1 MKEFQFKKKL
11 KESNYENNLQI
22 IKEKEEKELNEFE
35 SSLKK
40 LSKIEISNLKSEFEK
55 KISKYGFQRFFLVVF
70 FFFVLTQIISRYV
83 FNSPILPS
91 LKWYIELAMIL
102 GYFEMS
108 SGLRYKEEDSKKKL
122 ELINKFK

>member
-1 MKEFQFKKKL
+1 MKEFKFKKIK
-11 KESNYENNLQI
+11 KDIVENNFQI

-35 SSLKK
+35 SSLKN
-40 LSKIEISNLKSEFEK
+40 LSEKEISNLKSEFEK

-70 FFFVLTQIISRYV
+70 FLFVLTQIISRYV

-108 SGLRYKEEDSKKKL
+108 SGLRYREEDSKKKL

>member
-1 MKEFQFKKKL
+1 MKEFKFKKIK
-11 KESNYENNLQI
+11 KDIVENNLQI

-70 FFFVLTQIISRYV
+70 FLFVLTQIISRYV

-108 SGLRYKEEDSKKKL
+108 SGLRYREEDSKKKL